1 MWPTLL
7 SFGPIAVHSFGVMIF
22 LGIFVGGF
30 VWWQKGREENF
41 DEEPLMDVLLS
52 SLIVSMIVGRVWY
65 LFSNWSQFA
74 GSFYKMIFIT
84 KFPGISYEGVV
95 LGGVLSLGFFAYK
108 KSFDVWKILDLS
120 VLSLLVIEIFAYGG
134 SFLAGSN
141 LGTQTNL
148 FFGVPFPGIEG
159 KRYPVQLVF
168 VLLLGGLYKL
178 FKKLEKEYRNFKW
191 YSSSKGEAKPG
202 FMIGSYLIGLGLV
215 HTVLGFISEVNNLYF
230 SFGMVFLGVL
240 LLVVRS
246 GIKMKSRE
254 PKKVVEVKV
263 ETHRKLKKRKKKGF
277 DFK

>member
-1 MWPTLL
+1 M
-7 SFGPIAVHSFGVMIF
+7 
-22 LGIFVGGF
+22 
-30 VWWQKGREENF
+30 
-41 DEEPLMDVLLS
+41 
-52 SLIVSMIVGRVWY
+52 
-65 LFSNWSQFA
+65 
-74 GSFYKMIFIT
+74 
-84 KFPGISYEGVV
+84 
-95 LGGVLSLGFFAYK
+95 
-108 KSFDVWKILDLS
+108 
-120 VLSLLVIEIFAYGG
+120 
-134 SFLAGSN
+134 
-141 LGTQTNL
+141 
-148 FFGVPFPGIEG
+148 
-159 KRYPVQLVF
+159 
-168 VLLLGGLYKL
+168 

-215 HTVLGFISEVNNLYF
+215 HTVLGFISEMNNLYF